1 MGSAAERRSH
11 FPLAHAMRRSRVE
24 RKICSV
30 YDLSPTTVGMFDV
43 VFCGDV
49 LLHLFNP
56 LLALVRIRSV
66 TRDLAVIQT
75 TVDEGIE
82 KLHPNLPLLK
92 FGQRS
97 FERVLGEQCTYW
109 IFSTGALREM
119 MEYAGFRST
128 EPQGLF
134 TIPGGPLSTAVVGH
148 V

>member
-56 LLALVRIRSV
+56 LKALVNIRSV
-66 TRDLAVIQT
+66 TRELAVIQT
-75 TVDEGIE
+75 TVEAGMEQLQPD
-82 KLHPNLPLLK
+82 LPWLR

-97 FERVLGEQCTYW
+97 FEKVLGEHCTYW
-109 IFSTGALREM
+109 IFTTKALCEM
-119 MEYAGFRST
+119 MEYA
-128 EPQGLF
+128 
-134 TIPGGPLSTAVVGH
+134 
-148 V
+148 